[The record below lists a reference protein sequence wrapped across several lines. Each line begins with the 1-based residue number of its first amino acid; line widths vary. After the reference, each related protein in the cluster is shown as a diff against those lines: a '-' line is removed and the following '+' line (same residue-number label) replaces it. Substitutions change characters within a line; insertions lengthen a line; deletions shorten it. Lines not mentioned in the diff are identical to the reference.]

1 MTKEAMMARKKRK
14 AVSFDAMVK
23 YFMLNYDIPTKAD
36 IDSLH
41 RRLDRLEMLVKKQTT
56 RTAAGKAAKQAA
68 SAGKKKGRS
77 TLTASDTVYNLMK
90 RSKKGLKFGD
100 IKAKTGYD
108 DKKLRNIIFRLHS
121 LKRIERMSRGVY
133 TAAS

>member
-1 MTKEAMMARKKRK
+1 MTRKKRK

-36 IDSLH
+36 VEKLH
-41 RRLDRLEMLVKKQTT
+41 RRMDRLEMLIKKQTT
-56 RTAAGKAAKQAA
+56 RAGAMQAAKQV
-68 SAGKKKGRS
+68 SSPGKKKGRS
-77 TLTASDTVYNLMK
+77 PLTASDTVYNIMK
-90 RSKKGLKFGD
+90 RTKKGLKFGD

-121 LKRIERMSRGVY
+121 LKRIQRVSRGVY
-133 TAAS
+133 TVTR